1 MNKKKRIV
9 LVNLWG
15 LGDMFPT
22 FYFIK
27 KNKDKK
33 YYFITTH
40 DKNVV
45 ENLIKLIDLNSDI
58 TVSPF
63 KNKFLVIFDIFKN
76 ILNNNLIIFTAPLSG
91 KARKFAI
98 IISFFYKKT
107 ILVNEKGNM
116 YYLNEKI
123 KIY

>member
-27 KNKDKK
+27 KNKHKK

-98 IISFFYKKT
+98 IISLFYKKT